1 MKKSYPIDVSPSGAV
16 LLGSRISCDGFH
28 RDFIA
33 RVQTHVHLDHMDSF
47 ATSKGLQDIFL
58 SEPTRDLLISEFDA
72 ELPYRE
78 NIHTLTLGKPYPV
91 GEEQLTLLSSGHM
104 LGSVQVAVQLLDG
117 MRLGYSGDF
126 QWPLSDVIQVEALVV
141 DSTYGSPDRK
151 REYTQDEVGTRFL
164 ELVFSM
170 LKRGPV
176 HIKAHRGTLQRA
188 IQILTGQLDCPL
200 LGSARLCSEIG
211 VYRNHGYGIAPIC
224 LVGSPDGRSVLKT
237 GRFIRFYGTGDEPP
251 ADTVAGTTITLSA
264 YMAKPDDPVMV
275 YSERSFSV
283 ALSNHADFVGTLD
296 YIRATGA
303 RYVVTDNTRG
313 GHGAE
318 LAEQISHQLGIVAR
332 PSTVAWSREWGV

>member
-1 MKKSYPIDVSPSGAV
+1 MKNSYPIDVSPSGAV
-16 LLGSRISCDGFH
+16 LLGSHISCDGFH
-28 RDFIA
+28 RDFKA
-33 RVQTHVHLDHMDSF
+33 RVQTHVHLDHMHAF
-47 ATSKGLQDIFL
+47 ATSKGLQDIYL
-58 SEPTRDLLISEFDA
+58 SAPTRDLLICEFNA

-78 NIHTLTLGKPYPV
+78 NIYTLAMGKPHPV
-91 GEEQLTLLSSGHM
+91 GEEELTLLSSGHM
-104 LGSVQVAVQLLDG
+104 LGSVQVAVRLPDG

-126 QWPLSDVIQVEALVV
+126 QWPLNDVVQVEALVV

-164 ELVFSM
+164 ELVLSM

-176 HIKAHRGTLQRA
+176 HIKAHRGTLQRGL
-188 IQILTGQLDCPL
+188 QILTGQLDCPL
-200 LGSARLCSEIG
+200 LGSGRLCSEVS

-224 LVGSPDGRSVLKT
+224 LVSSPEGRTVLKA
-237 GRFIRFYGTGDEPP
+237 GRFIRFYGTGDEPA
-251 ADTVAGTTITLSA
+251 ADTVTGTTITLSA
-264 YMAKPDDPVMV
+264 HMAKRDDPILE

-283 ALSNHADFVGTLD
+283 ALSNHADFTGTLD

-313 GHGAE
+313 GHAAE
-318 LAEQISHQLGIVAR
+318 LAHEISRQLGIAAR